1 MALPQAKQRNCENF
15 KAWLESTQAK
25 RLANDARLRNDAQ
38 QNVFRFVMR
47 EMRKG
52 FSLDEAGDRFIGIAK
67 RSRQAAVFVN
77 AARDTLVQVGWKP
90 KRERE

>member
-25 RLANDARLRNDAQ
+25 RLANDARLRHDAQ

-67 RSRQAAVFVN
+67 RSRQPAVFVN
-77 AARDTLVQVGWKP
+77 TARDSLTQVGWKP
-90 KRERE
+90 KRERA